1 MAGLARLAARTRDA
15 TTMRTTALAIFAK
28 TPGLSPVKTR
38 LAERIGATAAE
49 TFHLR
54 AAACVAEVAGSLMP
68 DVVPYWAVAEHAA
81 LAHTSWHGFPM
92 LWQGEGELG
101 PRMQHVYDELQ
112 RRHGRVLL
120 IGVDIPQV
128 SAPLLHTALTAL
140 DQPDTPF
147 ALGPAHD
154 GGFWLFGGRLPLPG
168 WLWSMVRYSQS
179 DTATQFLARLQ
190 PLGAVALLA
199 CLHDVD
205 RAEDLLHV
213 QAALAALPQPT
224 AQQCALRAWLAN
236 GCAGT
241 SHCRLRSDSSRA

>member
-1 MAGLARLAARTRDA
+1 MNP
-15 TTMRTTALAIFAK
+15 TALAIFAK

-38 LAERIGATAAE
+38 LAERIGTTAAE

-68 DVVPYWAVAEHAA
+68 AVVPYWAVAEQAA
-81 LAHTSWHGFPM
+81 LAPTSWHGFPM

-101 PRMQHVYDELQ
+101 HRMRNVYAELQ
-112 RRHGRVLL
+112 RRHDRVLL

-128 SAPLLHTALTAL
+128 SVALLRTALAAL

-147 ALGPAHD
+147 ALGPAYD
-154 GGFWLFGGRLPLPG
+154 GGFWLFGGRVPLPG
-168 WLWSMVRYSQS
+168 WLWTTVRYSQA

-190 PLGAVALLA
+190 PLGAVAQLA

-224 AQQCALRAWLAN
+224 AQQCAMQAWLAN

-241 SHCRLRSDSSRA
+241 SRCRLRSERFRA